1 MNLTASIFP
10 DPAVRV
16 RFARALGDGIA
27 RYLWMEDLAI
37 HVEHMPDP
45 GQWLRDLAAVCLD
58 AADRIEQERAS

>member
-16 RFARALGDGIA
+16 RFHQSGDARARWLHLESI
-27 RYLWMEDLAI
+27 AI
-37 HVEHMPDP
+37 HVEHLPDP

-58 AADRIEQERAS
+58 SADVIEQERAS